1 MKKTLII
8 APLAL
13 LASACANTQ
22 TTAQAPAYASPA
34 EAIAAAEAA
43 NSKAAAV
50 GYEWRDTH
58 KLIKGAKKAEAAK
71 DSAKAMKLAV
81 LALHQGENAV
91 KQHAEQKD
99 AASRF

>member
-13 LASACANTQ
+13 LASACATTQ
-22 TTAQAPAYASPA
+22 TAQAPAFASPA

-43 NSKAAAV
+43 ASQAAAV
-50 GYEWRDTH
+50 GYEWRDTS
-58 KLIKGAKKAEAAK
+58 KLIADAKKAEAAK
-71 DSAKAMKLAV
+71 DSAKAMELAV
-81 LALHQGENAV
+81 LALHQGENAL
-91 KQHAEQKD
+91 KQHDQQKD